1 MTKRFHFC
9 LYIQPKCI
17 WHKCKKTG
25 IIKFIAVGF
34 VITLNKTVQGLYTEN
49 YEKLPRE
56 IKEDQNKYK
65 DILCL

>member
-1 MTKRFHFC
+1 MARQQRNFPTYTQC
-9 LYIQPKCI
+9 A
-17 WHKCKKTG
+17 KTW
-25 IIKFIAVGF
+25 KVL